1 MNFVIIN
8 SFLKYYFHLNDN
20 YILKIFYLL
29 NILFIFLSLIFNI
42 YKIFISLSG
51 KHRLLSDKNGL
62 ENICKENKDLY
73 KFYYENGEYEIKE
86 KDFGKMNDGSEI
98 ILKMINE
105 GFDTKYIPKYILQTK
120 KYFFLNIND
129 NYNIIIYVLFLCF
142 LLLLLL

>member
-1 MNFVIIN
+1 MTIIY
-8 SFLKYYFHLNDN
+8 SRYFI
-20 YILKIFYLL
+20 YSIF
-29 NILFIFLSLIFNI
+29 FLSSLALYSISTKF
-42 YKIFISLSG
+42 FISLSG

-105 GFDTKYIPKYILQTK
+105 CFDT
-120 KYFFLNIND
+120 
-129 NYNIIIYVLFLCF
+129 
-142 LLLLLL
+142 